1 MYFSPRAKA
10 HKFASLFESSAVA
23 FDEVDEGLPA
33 LDCQSIS
40 FSIKVILLVPHTR
53 QALTPVRFLA
63 RPNSDMMCF
72 SECLPMRNAFL
83 LVLATFSLLQPVWPQ
98 SVKTVLGSWEGESK
112 CTVPDSPCHDEHVL
126 YQIAQDKKDPW
137 QLNLDGY
144 KIVDG
149 TPDFMGTLTC
159 HYESKA
165 GALSCTSSNPE
176 KDDWQFHV
184 LGDAMSGRLMID
196 DGKTLYRR
204 ITLHRVQK

>member
-1 MYFSPRAKA
+1 
-10 HKFASLFESSAVA
+10 
-23 FDEVDEGLPA
+23 
-33 LDCQSIS
+33 
-40 FSIKVILLVPHTR
+40 
-53 QALTPVRFLA
+53 
-63 RPNSDMMCF
+63 
-72 SECLPMRNAFL
+72 MRNAFL

-137 QLNLDGY
+137 HLNLDGY

-165 GALSCTSSNPE
+165 GALSCTSGNRE

-204 ITLHRVQK
+204 ITLHKIQK